1 MFSVR
6 IPACLPGYKGRVL
19 GSGGAEGKE
28 PGSFMITGGCLQNIG
43 TSVLG
48 DVCPRRIFFFRILL
62 SGFLEGPDPH
72 QQHPPRI
79 FLRLCQ
85 EFSSLRW

>member
-48 DVCPRRIFFFRILL
+48 DVCPRRIFFLGFFCPVFWRVLIHINNTPQEYSSDYAKNFLL
-62 SGFLEGPDPH
+62 
-72 QQHPPRI
+72 
-79 FLRLCQ
+79 
-85 EFSSLRW
+85 